1 MDDDGDTPTDD
12 GDTGSD
18 TMDDTDEDTG
28 GNEEED
34 DSAPDEGGGDDTGA
48 DTIDGGGDSGGD
60 TGSDTMD
67 DDGDSG
73 GDDKSDSDGED
84 NDNADNSEE
93 NPIQQMEDE
102 IFKDLSDSQKQIR
115 DYEMKSNYIKL
126 HDSIND
132 ILQRLNN
139 VYKTD
144 ENIRIVDFVT
154 KQLISLK
161 DMVKDYLT
169 KTYITKTFQE
179 NMLFY
184 QHCLVIMSDL
194 NRLIIEILPDLD
206 GNKPVC

>member
-1 MDDDGDTPTDD
+1 MDDDDAPTDD
-12 GDTGSD
+12 
-18 TMDDTDEDTG
+18 
-28 GNEEED
+28 
-34 DSAPDEGGGDDTGA
+34 
-48 DTIDGGGDSGGD
+48 GD

-73 GDDKSDSDGED
+73 GNEEENDSAPDEDGGDDTGGDTIDGGGDSADDTGSDTMDDNSDSDGED
-84 NDNADNSEE
+84 NDNGDNSEE

>member
-12 GDTGSD
+12 DDTGSN
-18 TMDDTDEDTG
+18 TMDDDGDSG

-34 DSAPDEGGGDDTGA
+34 DSAPDEGGGDDTGG
-48 DTIDGGGDSGGD
+48 DTIDGGGDSGDD

-73 GDDKSDSDGED
+73 GDDKPDSDGED